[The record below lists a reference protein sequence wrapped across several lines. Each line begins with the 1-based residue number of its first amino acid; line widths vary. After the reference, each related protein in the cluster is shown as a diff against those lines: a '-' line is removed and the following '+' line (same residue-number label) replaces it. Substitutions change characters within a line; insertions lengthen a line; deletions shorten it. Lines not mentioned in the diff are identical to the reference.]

1 MFMLCPECVDMKSSF
16 TTMLKRK
23 IHPHYFAALHFIM
36 FLEPFHGS
44 KENIFLNALEWE

>member
-1 MFMLCPECVDMKSSF
+1 
-16 TTMLKRK
+16 
-23 IHPHYFAALHFIM
+23 M